1 VREAPEKAMALL
13 APEAVMVDGVADG
26 EALAEV
32 VPTADLVATGVVAT
46 AGVVVLAYTGA
57 DDGATTL
64 EVVTG
69 LTTVHGQL
77 VMVKVVDSVA
87 V

>member
-1 VREAPEKAMALL
+1 MALL

-46 AGVVVLAYTGA
+46 AGVVVLTYTGA
-57 DDGATTL
+57 DDGAL
-64 EVVTG
+64 
-69 LTTVHGQL
+69 L
-77 VMVKVVDSVA
+77 KC
-87 V
+87 